1 MPTEHPVA
9 VWRAPHPAAVLPPD
23 APGHAALNPCA
34 QALFG
39 DAQTCARFAFAL
51 ATHCGDAPNVQFDF
65 ERWHVRAEVMPPDAA
80 AVRVVWLDIGPIA
93 ATGKHAT
100 AEQLSL
106 ALGLAGVALW
116 RHDMATDQF
125 EWNDHASNLIDAAGH
140 TELPTDLASV
150 RNLIHPDDRAA
161 IIAAHER
168 AVQTT
173 EPISAECRV
182 QCGGAGSEVR
192 HLLSRRVAQRDASG
206 RVTGILGVVV
216 DVTESAEAK
225 LELARLADR
234 LRLATAAAHLGIWDW
249 DLLTNQQVWD
259 EQLRKIYGVGDGWQ
273 NTSIEAWYALVH
285 PRDADDALDDML
297 RSARDGTPYESAFR
311 IIRPD
316 GQVRHLLARGTIYR
330 DDNGQP
336 IRVVGVNWDVTDRR
350 MAERAVTE
358 AMDRLQLATSAA
370 GIGIWE
376 HDVRAGASVWS
387 PQMYTLFGVTDQ
399 LGANPQ
405 SIWNAALLEEDRPL
419 LAAAKT
425 RAIRRREPY
434 QTEFRIHWPDGSMRW
449 LAARGMVQFDEAGQ
463 PLKLIGVNW
472 DITEERQTEEAL
484 RAKEA
489 AERASRAKSEFLSR
503 MSHELR
509 TPLNGILGFAQLLA
523 SDERKPLLPEQRA
536 RLQRIEDA
544 GWHLLALINDLLDL
558 SRIESGS
565 LTLNLENVDLDDAAT
580 EVISLLTQSAAESG
594 VEVSLV
600 KRIGRPN
607 CARVDALRMRQ
618 VLTNLLS
625 NAIKY
630 NRYGGTVTI
639 SAFDPRP
646 GMVGLSVRD
655 SGLGMT
661 QTQLEHL
668 FQPFNR
674 LGRET
679 SEAQGTG
686 IGLVIAKGLVEQMGG
701 TIAVESTAGAGTE
714 FRIELPSA
722 EGPRG
727 VAALPNTAQT
737 VSERRDVS
745 GTVMYIEDNPLN
757 AMVVQEY
764 LSYRPAVRYLHA
776 PDGATGLRMLK
787 DTTPELLL
795 VDMNLP
801 DMSGSEVLE
810 QLRAAGHKPTHCV
823 VLSANVLPHD
833 IARAR
838 GEGFDDY
845 WTKPVTI
852 SEFLRGIDTLL
863 TH

>member
-65 ERWHVRAEVMPPDAA
+65 ERWHVRAEVMPPDATA
-80 AVRVVWLDIGPIA
+80 ARVVWLDIGPIA

-679 SEAQGTG
+679 SDAQGTG

-701 TIAVESTAGAGTE
+701 TISVESTAGVGTE
-714 FRIELPSA
+714 FRVELPSA
-722 EGPRG
+722 EGPRT
-727 VAALPNTAQT
+727 ATPLPAVQT
-737 VSERRDVS
+737 VSERGDVH

>member
-1 MPTEHPVA
+1 MPMEQPDV
-9 VWRAPHPAAVLPPD
+9 VWRAPFPAALIT
-23 APGHAALNPCA
+23 PGLSRTIALNPAA
-34 QALFG
+34 QAVFG
-39 DAQTCARFAFAL
+39 DACARFSAVLDTQCA
-51 ATHCGDAPNVQFDF
+51 GDDAVEFDF
-65 ERWHVRAEVMPPDAA
+65 DRWRVRADPMPADAA
-80 AVRVVWLDIGPIA
+80 AQRVVWLELSPIA
-93 ATGKHAT
+93 AAGHGAS

-116 RHDMATDQF
+116 RHDLTTGLF
-125 EWNDHASNLIDAAGH
+125 EWNDHASTLIDAAGH
-140 TELPTDLASV
+140 TELPSDLEAV
-150 RNLIHPDDRAA
+150 RNLVHPDDRH
-161 IIAAHER
+161 IVVEAHER
-168 AVQTT
+168 ALATN
-173 EPISAECRV
+173 EPVSAECRV
-182 QCGGAGSEVR
+182 QCADDNETRYV
-192 HLLSRRVAQRDASG
+192 LSRRVAQRDANG
-206 RVTGILGVVV
+206 RAIGVLGVVI
-216 DVTESAEAK
+216 DVTDSALAK

-234 LRLATAAAHLGIWDW
+234 LRLATVAAHLGIWDW

-259 EQLRKIYGVGDGWQ
+259 EQLRRIYGVGESWQ

-297 RSARDGTPYESAFR
+297 RSARDGTAYESAFR

-330 DDNGQP
+330 DAQGHP
-336 IRVVGVNWDVTDRR
+336 IRLVGVNWDVTDRR
-350 MAERAVTE
+350 VAEKAVTE

-405 SIWNAALLEEDRPL
+405 SIWNAALYEEDRPL
-419 LAAAKT
+419 LASAKAS
-425 RAIRRREPY
+425 AIRRREPY
-434 QTEFRIHWPDGSMRW
+434 QTEFRIHWPDGSTRW

-463 PLKLIGVNW
+463 PIKLIGVNW
-472 DITEERQTEEAL
+472 DITEERLTEEAV

-565 LTLNLENVDLDDAAT
+565 LTLNIESVDLDEAAT
-580 EVISLLTQSAAESG
+580 EVISLLGQSAAEAG
-594 VEVSLV
+594 VEVSLI
-600 KRIGRPN
+600 KRIGRTT
-607 CARVDALRMRQ
+607 CARADTLRVRQ

-639 SAFDPRP
+639 GSFDPRP
-646 GMVGLSVRD
+646 GFVGLSVRD
-655 SGLGMT
+655 TGLGMT
-661 QTQLEHL
+661 PAQREHL

-679 SEAQGTG
+679 SDAQGTG

-701 TIAVESTAGAGTE
+701 SIAADSTAGVGTE
-714 FRIELPSA
+714 FRVELPSA
-722 EGPRG
+722 DAARAVVTAAP
-727 VAALPNTAQT
+727 VAT
-737 VSERRDVS
+737 VTERRDIS
-745 GTVMYIEDNPLN
+745 GTVLYIEDNPLN

-764 LSYRPAVRYLHA
+764 LSYRPGVRYLHA

-787 DTTPELLL
+787 ETTPELLL
-795 VDMNLP
+795 IDMNLP

-810 QLRAAGHKPTHCV
+810 RARASGHMPGHCV
-823 VLSANVLPHD
+823 VLSANVLPND

-852 SEFLRGIDTLL
+852 TDFLRGIDTMLARS
-863 TH
+863 H